1 MGYGNQ
7 KNQLRMNANI
17 NYVAPTLDYMCF
29 PNEYL
34 LCSSPVPGGN
44 EGLIYEDWGNGG
56 N

>member
-1 MGYGNQ
+1 MFETVNMCEYF
-7 KNQLRMNANI
+7 
-17 NYVAPTLDYMCF
+17 APEVFIFETPLEIST
-29 PNEYL
+29 P

>member
-1 MGYGNQ
+1 MSFYCGSVKPLYESPQ
-7 KNQLRMNANI
+7 ACVVEMTQDA
-17 NYVAPTLDYMCF
+17 
-29 PNEYL
+29 L

>member
-1 MGYGNQ
+1 MDKYITPEAFII
-7 KNQLRMNANI
+7 QLSFDI
-17 NYVAPTLDYMCF
+17 DS
-29 PNEYL
+29 L

>member
-1 MGYGNQ
+1 
-7 KNQLRMNANI
+7 MNI
-17 NYVAPTLDYMCF
+17 TVNYVAPALECESF
-29 PNEYL
+29 SVEQI